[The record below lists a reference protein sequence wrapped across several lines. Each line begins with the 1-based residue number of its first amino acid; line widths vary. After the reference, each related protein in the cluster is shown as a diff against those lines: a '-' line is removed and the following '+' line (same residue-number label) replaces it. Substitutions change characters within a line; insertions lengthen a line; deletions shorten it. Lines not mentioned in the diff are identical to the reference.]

1 MKITD
6 QQRLLEI
13 TAVIL
18 TGLGKFLFMD
28 LLNWRF
34 AYITTAVLCWVG
46 YVYYRARQNNSSG
59 SQTGN
64 GLKPIGEAYPKSEQ
78 HLKNGTILTYWGLS
92 TKGFKKTFL
101 ELLPFA
107 IFSVLLF
114 LFIGNQRGTNVLN
127 WHIIPILLLYPIWG
141 IIQQF
146 IIVALIARNMSDM
159 ERIRIPEVLVVVV
172 TALVFAL
179 VHFPFLIL
187 VGATFLLAIVYTS
200 LYLRGR
206 NLLVLGLY
214 HGWLG
219 AVFFYTVLGRDA
231 WREVFG

>member
-6 QQRLLEI
+6 QQRLLET

-18 TGLGKFLFMD
+18 TGLSKFLFMD
-28 LLNWRF
+28 ILQWRF
-34 AYITTAVLCWVG
+34 AYITTAVLFWIA
-46 YVYYRARQNNSSG
+46 YVYYRFRENN
-59 SQTGN
+59 
-64 GLKPIGEAYPKSEQ
+64 K
-78 HLKNGTILTYWGLS
+78 ILTYWALT

-107 IFSVLLF
+107 ILSVLLF
-114 LFIGNQRGTNVLN
+114 HFIGNQRGTNVLN
-127 WHIIPILLLYPIWG
+127 WNIIPILLLYPIWG

-159 ERIRIPEVLVVVV
+159 ERVKIPEGLVVLL
-172 TALVFAL
+172 TAVVFAL

-187 VGATFLLAIVYTS
+187 VGATFLLAIVYTL

-231 WREVFG
+231 WEEVF